1 VHAGRQAGRQKEYEI
16 FPVVSTAATVVR
28 MLKKKKKKK

>member
-1 VHAGRQAGRQKEYEI
+1 VHAGRQVGRKKEYEI

-28 MLKKKKKKK
+28 MLKKKKIK